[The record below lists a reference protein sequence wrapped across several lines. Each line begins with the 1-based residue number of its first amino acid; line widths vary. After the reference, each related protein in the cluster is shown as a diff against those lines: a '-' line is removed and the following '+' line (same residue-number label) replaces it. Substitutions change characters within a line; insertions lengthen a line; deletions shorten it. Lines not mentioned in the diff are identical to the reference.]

1 MNRTILLLFVT
12 ACFVRAEVRT
22 MTLRET
28 VALALQQNPDLV
40 IARYDAAKAKYA
52 IQIARDPF
60 VPKLFGGSGAAWT
73 TGYPASINGQP
84 PSIFEAQTQMAIFN
98 RQQSYRVAEAR
109 ESARGADIDTSRQQD
124 EVAFRAAS
132 LWLDAQQ
139 SAEAAEIARRQ
150 LDSLRRVRNGVQ
162 ARMQEGQAIPLDAK
176 KAALDL
182 ARAEQRAESLGSDQD
197 TAEASLAVVLGF
209 TADDR
214 VRAARE
220 DRVTAEPPASE
231 QTSIEDAIANSKDL
245 KLLESRIQSKNLEL
259 RGYKSARYPTVDLVA
274 QYNLL
279 ARYNFQDFFPQFQR
293 NNGQLGVSITI
304 PLLVGSA
311 PRGSQLQAEAD
322 FAKLQAQVNQT
333 RGQIA
338 LNTRKDYQQVRK
350 AESARNVARL
360 DLDYTREQL
369 SVLLARH
376 DEGRATLDEVE
387 QARIQE
393 NEKWIA
399 YYEAQHNLERIK
411 LNLLRQTGTLVAALQ

>member
-209 TADDR
+209 TAEDR

-322 FAKLQAQVNQT
+322 LAKLQAQVNQT

>member
-1 MNRTILLLFVT
+1 
-12 ACFVRAEVRT
+12 
-22 MTLRET
+22 
-28 VALALQQNPDLV
+28 
-40 IARYDAAKAKYA
+40 
-52 IQIARDPF
+52 
-60 VPKLFGGSGAAWT
+60 
-73 TGYPASINGQP
+73 
-84 PSIFEAQTQMAIFN
+84 
-98 RQQSYRVAEAR
+98 
-109 ESARGADIDTSRQQD
+109 
-124 EVAFRAAS
+124 
-132 LWLDAQQ
+132 
-139 SAEAAEIARRQ
+139 
-150 LDSLRRVRNGVQ
+150 
-162 ARMQEGQAIPLDAK
+162 
-176 KAALDL
+176 
-182 ARAEQRAESLGSDQD
+182 
-197 TAEASLAVVLGF
+197 VVLGF

-322 FAKLQAQVNQT
+322 LAKLQAQVNQT

>member
-322 FAKLQAQVNQT
+322 LAKLQAQVNQT

-338 LNTRKDYQQVRK
+338 LTTRKDYQQVRK

>member
-322 FAKLQAQVNQT
+322 LAKLQAQVNQT